1 MNHKKPRHSLT
12 ISFPRQQ
19 QLFSV
24 TMSEMYSRTCRS
36 EALSQPPPSA
46 PKHPMLL
53 ESEPGSVKSMALRV
67 AAKEMVIPIIMMTL
81 LIISRMI
88 SDIPNFTATI
98 ALIMF
103 TSYLI
108 RDKLL
113 SVLVILVSQI
123 ISDLYIGIY
132 SSMFFVYGAYV
143 FIALLSPIIMN
154 KLSFKSVLISSLV
167 TPTIF
172 YIVSNF
178 GVWITGS
185 TYPLSLDGLIM
196 CYVAG
201 IPFFDETLLST
212 VVFSVTIYAMMK
224 LIVKEPEK
232 LILIKK

>member
-1 MNHKKPRHSLT
+1 MMKNDL
-12 ISFPRQQ
+12 
-19 QLFSV
+19 
-24 TMSEMYSRTCRS
+24 M
-36 EALSQPPPSA
+36 
-46 PKHPMLL
+46 
-53 ESEPGSVKSMALRV
+53 
-67 AAKEMVIPIIMMTL
+67 IPIIMMTL
-81 LIISRMI
+81 LVISRMI

-108 RDKLL
+108 RDKFL

-212 VVFSVTIYAMMK
+212 VVFSVTIYVMMK

>member
-1 MNHKKPRHSLT
+1 MKNDL
-12 ISFPRQQ
+12 
-19 QLFSV
+19 
-24 TMSEMYSRTCRS
+24 M
-36 EALSQPPPSA
+36 
-46 PKHPMLL
+46 
-53 ESEPGSVKSMALRV
+53 
-67 AAKEMVIPIIMMTL
+67 IPIIMMTL
-81 LIISRMI
+81 LVISRMI

-108 RDKLL
+108 RDKFL

-154 KLSFKSVLISSLV
+154 KLSFKSVLISPLV

-212 VVFSVTIYAMMK
+212 VVFSVTIYVMMK

>member
-1 MNHKKPRHSLT
+1 
-12 ISFPRQQ
+12 
-19 QLFSV
+19 
-24 TMSEMYSRTCRS
+24 
-36 EALSQPPPSA
+36 
-46 PKHPMLL
+46 
-53 ESEPGSVKSMALRV
+53 
-67 AAKEMVIPIIMMTL
+67 
-81 LIISRMI
+81 
-88 SDIPNFTATI
+88 
-98 ALIMF
+98 
-103 TSYLI
+103 
-108 RDKLL
+108 
-113 SVLVILVSQI
+113 
-123 ISDLYIGIY
+123 
-132 SSMFFVYGAYV
+132 MFFVYGAYV

-154 KLSFKSVLISSLV
+154 KLNFKSVLISSLV

-212 VVFSVTIYAMMK
+212 VVFSVTIYVMMK

>member
-1 MNHKKPRHSLT
+1 MKNDL
-12 ISFPRQQ
+12 
-19 QLFSV
+19 
-24 TMSEMYSRTCRS
+24 M
-36 EALSQPPPSA
+36 
-46 PKHPMLL
+46 
-53 ESEPGSVKSMALRV
+53 
-67 AAKEMVIPIIMMTL
+67 IPIIMMTL

-108 RDKLL
+108 RDKFL

-185 TYPLSLDGLIM
+185 TYPLSLDGLVM

-212 VVFSVTIYAMMK
+212 VVFSVTIYVMMK

>member
-1 MNHKKPRHSLT
+1 MKNDL
-12 ISFPRQQ
+12 
-19 QLFSV
+19 
-24 TMSEMYSRTCRS
+24 M
-36 EALSQPPPSA
+36 
-46 PKHPMLL
+46 
-53 ESEPGSVKSMALRV
+53 
-67 AAKEMVIPIIMMTL
+67 IPIIMMPL
-81 LIISRMI
+81 LVISRMI

-108 RDKLL
+108 RDKFL

-212 VVFSVTIYAMMK
+212 VVFSVTIYVMMK
-224 LIVKEPEK
+224 LIVKEPET

>member
-1 MNHKKPRHSLT
+1 MKNDL
-12 ISFPRQQ
+12 
-19 QLFSV
+19 
-24 TMSEMYSRTCRS
+24 M
-36 EALSQPPPSA
+36 
-46 PKHPMLL
+46 
-53 ESEPGSVKSMALRV
+53 
-67 AAKEMVIPIIMMTL
+67 IPIIMMTL
-81 LIISRMI
+81 LVVSRMI

-108 RDKLL
+108 RDKFL

-185 TYPLSLDGLIM
+185 TYPLSLD
-196 CYVAG
+196 
-201 IPFFDETLLST
+201 
-212 VVFSVTIYAMMK
+212 
-224 LIVKEPEK
+224 
-232 LILIKK
+232 

>member
-1 MNHKKPRHSLT
+1 MKNDL
-12 ISFPRQQ
+12 
-19 QLFSV
+19 
-24 TMSEMYSRTCRS
+24 M
-36 EALSQPPPSA
+36 
-46 PKHPMLL
+46 
-53 ESEPGSVKSMALRV
+53 
-67 AAKEMVIPIIMMTL
+67 IPIIMMTL
-81 LIISRMI
+81 LVISRMI

-108 RDKLL
+108 RDKFQ

-212 VVFSVTIYAMMK
+212 VVFSVTIYVMMK

>member
-1 MNHKKPRHSLT
+1 MKNDL
-12 ISFPRQQ
+12 
-19 QLFSV
+19 
-24 TMSEMYSRTCRS
+24 M
-36 EALSQPPPSA
+36 
-46 PKHPMLL
+46 
-53 ESEPGSVKSMALRV
+53 
-67 AAKEMVIPIIMMTL
+67 IPIIMMTL
-81 LIISRMI
+81 LVISRMI

-108 RDKLL
+108 RDKFL

-154 KLSFKSVLISSLV
+154 KLSFKSVLVSSLV

>member
-1 MNHKKPRHSLT
+1 MKNDL
-12 ISFPRQQ
+12 
-19 QLFSV
+19 
-24 TMSEMYSRTCRS
+24 M
-36 EALSQPPPSA
+36 
-46 PKHPMLL
+46 
-53 ESEPGSVKSMALRV
+53 
-67 AAKEMVIPIIMMTL
+67 IPIIMMTL
-81 LIISRMI
+81 LVVSRMI

-108 RDKLL
+108 RDKFL

>member
-1 MNHKKPRHSLT
+1 MKNDL
-12 ISFPRQQ
+12 
-19 QLFSV
+19 
-24 TMSEMYSRTCRS
+24 M
-36 EALSQPPPSA
+36 
-46 PKHPMLL
+46 
-53 ESEPGSVKSMALRV
+53 
-67 AAKEMVIPIIMMTL
+67 IPIIMMTL
-81 LIISRMI
+81 LVISRMI

-108 RDKLL
+108 RDKFL

-212 VVFSVTIYAMMK
+212 VVFSVTIYVMMK

>member
-1 MNHKKPRHSLT
+1 MKNDL
-12 ISFPRQQ
+12 
-19 QLFSV
+19 
-24 TMSEMYSRTCRS
+24 M
-36 EALSQPPPSA
+36 
-46 PKHPMLL
+46 
-53 ESEPGSVKSMALRV
+53 
-67 AAKEMVIPIIMMTL
+67 IPIIMMTL
-81 LIISRMI
+81 LVVSRMI

-98 ALIMF
+98 ALVMF

-108 RDKLL
+108 RDKFL

>member
-1 MNHKKPRHSLT
+1 MKNDL
-12 ISFPRQQ
+12 
-19 QLFSV
+19 
-24 TMSEMYSRTCRS
+24 M
-36 EALSQPPPSA
+36 
-46 PKHPMLL
+46 
-53 ESEPGSVKSMALRV
+53 
-67 AAKEMVIPIIMMTL
+67 IPVIMMTL
-81 LIISRMI
+81 LVISRMI

-108 RDKLL
+108 RDKFL

-212 VVFSVTIYAMMK
+212 VVFSVTIYVMMK

>member
-1 MNHKKPRHSLT
+1 MKNDL
-12 ISFPRQQ
+12 
-19 QLFSV
+19 
-24 TMSEMYSRTCRS
+24 M
-36 EALSQPPPSA
+36 
-46 PKHPMLL
+46 
-53 ESEPGSVKSMALRV
+53 
-67 AAKEMVIPIIMMTL
+67 IPIIMMFL
-81 LIISRMI
+81 LVISRVI

-108 RDKLL
+108 RDKFL

-201 IPFFDETLLST
+201 IPFFDETLLYT

>member
-1 MNHKKPRHSLT
+1 MKNDL
-12 ISFPRQQ
+12 
-19 QLFSV
+19 
-24 TMSEMYSRTCRS
+24 M
-36 EALSQPPPSA
+36 
-46 PKHPMLL
+46 
-53 ESEPGSVKSMALRV
+53 
-67 AAKEMVIPIIMMTL
+67 IPIIMMTL

-108 RDKLL
+108 RDKFL

-132 SSMFFVYGAYV
+132 SSMIFVYGAYV

-212 VVFSVTIYAMMK
+212 VVFSVTIYVMMK

>member
-1 MNHKKPRHSLT
+1 MRNDL
-12 ISFPRQQ
+12 
-19 QLFSV
+19 
-24 TMSEMYSRTCRS
+24 M
-36 EALSQPPPSA
+36 
-46 PKHPMLL
+46 
-53 ESEPGSVKSMALRV
+53 
-67 AAKEMVIPIIMMTL
+67 IPIIMMTL
-81 LIISRMI
+81 LVISRMI

-108 RDKLL
+108 RDKFL

-212 VVFSVTIYAMMK
+212 VVFSVTIYVMMK

>member
-1 MNHKKPRHSLT
+1 MKNDL
-12 ISFPRQQ
+12 
-19 QLFSV
+19 
-24 TMSEMYSRTCRS
+24 M
-36 EALSQPPPSA
+36 
-46 PKHPMLL
+46 
-53 ESEPGSVKSMALRV
+53 
-67 AAKEMVIPIIMMTL
+67 IPIIMMTL
-81 LIISRMI
+81 RVISRMI

-108 RDKLL
+108 RDKFL

-154 KLSFKSVLISSLV
+154 KLNFKSVLISSLV

-212 VVFSVTIYAMMK
+212 VVFSVTIYVMMK

>member
-1 MNHKKPRHSLT
+1 MKNDL
-12 ISFPRQQ
+12 
-19 QLFSV
+19 
-24 TMSEMYSRTCRS
+24 M
-36 EALSQPPPSA
+36 
-46 PKHPMLL
+46 
-53 ESEPGSVKSMALRV
+53 
-67 AAKEMVIPIIMMTL
+67 IPIIMMTL
-81 LIISRMI
+81 LVISRMI

-108 RDKLL
+108 RDKFL

>member
-1 MNHKKPRHSLT
+1 MKNNL
-12 ISFPRQQ
+12 
-19 QLFSV
+19 
-24 TMSEMYSRTCRS
+24 M
-36 EALSQPPPSA
+36 
-46 PKHPMLL
+46 
-53 ESEPGSVKSMALRV
+53 
-67 AAKEMVIPIIMMTL
+67 IPIIMMTL
-81 LIISRMI
+81 LVISRMI

-108 RDKLL
+108 RDKFL

-212 VVFSVTIYAMMK
+212 VVFSVTIYVMMK

>member
-1 MNHKKPRHSLT
+1 MKNNL
-12 ISFPRQQ
+12 
-19 QLFSV
+19 
-24 TMSEMYSRTCRS
+24 M
-36 EALSQPPPSA
+36 
-46 PKHPMLL
+46 
-53 ESEPGSVKSMALRV
+53 
-67 AAKEMVIPIIMMTL
+67 IPIIMMTL
-81 LIISRMI
+81 LVISRMI

-108 RDKLL
+108 RDKFL